1 MKVVQNTYYNWYN
14 LTYEAG
20 IGDECMLGC
29 YILETFE
36 HPRNSLRYVCN
47 SMQSPVGKAQGSHTH
62 KWFQETAQK
71 TVSAERR
78 SVNGALVL

>member
-1 MKVVQNTYYNWYN
+1 MKVVQNAYYNWYN

-36 HPRNSLRYVCN
+36 HPRNSLR
-47 SMQSPVGKAQGSHTH
+47 
-62 KWFQETAQK
+62 
-71 TVSAERR
+71 
-78 SVNGALVL
+78 

>member
-1 MKVVQNTYYNWYN
+1 MKVVQSSYYNWYN

-29 YILETFE
+29 YILEKFE

-47 SMQSPVGKAQGSHTH
+47 HLLEKLREVIHISGS
-62 KWFQETAQK
+62 KRLRRKPFQLKGDQ
-71 TVSAERR
+71 
-78 SVNGALVL
+78 